1 MRNPL
6 EPDGD
11 PFGPPAENTT
21 VGCLHCGQEYDSYR
35 IEWRV
40 EDTANGPHGFWCCPI
55 PGCDGRGFGFDI
67 LPTDPNY
74 HDEHGGWRG
83 GWFTDDGEPTTYEEL
98 QRRDLLDDEP
108 LPDRKPRPGDDDPIP
123 F

>member
-1 MRNPL
+1 MTESNPL

-11 PFGPPAENTT
+11 PFGPPAISAM

-35 IEWRV
+35 IEWRIL
-40 EDTANGPHGFWCCPI
+40 DTANGPHGFWCCPI

-67 LPTDPNY
+67 LPTDPDY
-74 HDEHGGWRG
+74 RDEHG
-83 GWFTDDGEPTTYEEL
+83 GWFTDDGEPTTLEEL
-98 QRRDLLDDEP
+98 QRLDQEQPPGEGPPPGGEP
-108 LPDRKPRPGDDDPIP
+108 HGDDDPIP